1 MTGVIL
7 TGGKSSRMG
16 QDKALL
22 SVSGVQLIR
31 RILDVFEKLFDEI
44 LVVTNK
50 TGRHAGSGYREVAD
64 IIPDCGPLGGIYT
77 GLYYAK
83 SDRIFVASCDL
94 PFIEDSTVKIVISE
108 AVSYDIVVPDDG
120 CRLHPLHA
128 VYSRKCTPFI
138 RKWLDN
144 GFYNV
149 TKFINEVE
157 ELSVRKV
164 QMSDRVAGNKDLKC
178 FFNMNTREDLT
189 EANKIAAMHENQL
202 CHPEH
207 VSGSVGKEIP
217 KQVRDDR
224 EDV

>member
-22 SVSGVQLIR
+22 SVGGVQLIR

-50 TGRHAGSGYREVAD
+50 TGRHTGSGYREVTD

-77 GLYYAK
+77 GLSYAK

-94 PFIEDSTVKIVISE
+94 PFINDSTVKIVIGE
-108 AVSYDIVVPDDG
+108 PVSYDIVAPDDG
-120 CRLHPLHA
+120 HRLHPLHA
-128 VYSRKCTPFI
+128 VYSTRCTPYI
-138 RKWLDN
+138 REWLDS

-157 ELSVRKV
+157 GLSVRKV
-164 QMSDRVAGNKDLKC
+164 QMSEIIAGDPDLKS
-178 FFNMNTREDLT
+178 FFNMNTQEDWA
-189 EANKIAAMHENQL
+189 EANK
-202 CHPEH
+202 
-207 VSGSVGKEIP
+207 VVDKEIL
-217 KQVRDDR
+217 K
-224 EDV
+224 

>member
-22 SVSGVQLIR
+22 SVGGVQMIR
-31 RILDVFEKLFDEI
+31 RILDVFERLFDEI

-50 TGRHAGSGYREVAD
+50 TGRHTGSGYREVTD

-77 GLYYAK
+77 GLSYAK
-83 SDRIFVASCDL
+83 SDRIFVASCDV
-94 PFIEDSTVKIVISE
+94 PFINDSTVKIVIGES
-108 AVSYDIVVPDDG
+108 VSYDIVVPDDG

-128 VYSRKCTPFI
+128 LYSTRCTPYI

-149 TKFINEVE
+149 TKFINEAE
-157 ELSVRKV
+157 GLRVRKLQV
-164 QMSDRVAGNKDLKC
+164 SEMITGDEDLKS
-178 FFNMNTREDLT
+178 FFNMNTQEDLT
-189 EANKIAAMHENQL
+189 EANKIAAGGLLIE
-202 CHPEH
+202 
-207 VSGSVGKEIP
+207 KE
-217 KQVRDDR
+217 
-224 EDV
+224 E

>member
-22 SVSGVQLIR
+22 SIGGVQLIR
-31 RILDVFEKLFDEI
+31 RILDVFGTLFDEI

-50 TGRHAGSGYREVAD
+50 TGRHAGPGYREVTD

-77 GLYYAK
+77 GLTYAS

-94 PFIEDSTVKIVISE
+94 PFIKESTVKIVISE
-108 AVSYDIVVPDDG
+108 PVSYDVVVPDDG
-120 CRLHPLHA
+120 RRLHPLHA
-128 VYSRKCTPFI
+128 VYSRKCTPYI

-157 ELSVRKV
+157 GLSVRKV
-164 QMSDRVAGNKDLKC
+164 QISEIAAVDPDLKS
-178 FFNMNTREDLT
+178 FFNMNTQEDLA
-189 EANKIAAMHENQL
+189 EANRIAEVA
-202 CHPEH
+202 
-207 VSGSVGKEIP
+207 GKKE
-217 KQVRDDR
+217 
-224 EDV
+224 E

>member
-22 SVSGVQLIR
+22 SIGGVQLIR
-31 RILDVFEKLFDEI
+31 RILDVFGTLFDEI

-50 TGRHAGSGYREVAD
+50 TGRHAGSGYREVTD

-77 GLYYAK
+77 GLSYAS

-94 PFIEDSTVKIVISE
+94 PFIKESTVKIVISE
-108 AVSYDIVVPDDG
+108 PVSYDIVVPDDG
-120 CRLHPLHA
+120 RRLHPLHA
-128 VYSRKCTPFI
+128 VYSRKCTPYI

-157 ELSVRKV
+157 GLSVRKV
-164 QMSDRVAGNKDLKC
+164 QISEIAAVDPDLKS
-178 FFNMNTREDLT
+178 FFNMNTQADLA
-189 EANKIAAMHENQL
+189 EANKIAEVAGN
-202 CHPEH
+202 
-207 VSGSVGKEIP
+207 KE
-217 KQVRDDR
+217 
-224 EDV
+224 E

>member
-22 SVSGVQLIR
+22 SVGGVQLIR

-50 TGRHAGSGYREVAD
+50 AGRHSGSGYREVTD
-64 IIPDCGPLGGIYT
+64 IIPECGPLGGIYT
-77 GLYYAK
+77 GLSYAK

-94 PFIEDSTVKIVISE
+94 PFIKDSTVKIVISE
-108 AVSYDIVVPDDG
+108 PVSYDIVVPDDG

-128 VYSRKCTPFI
+128 VYSRKCTPHI

-157 ELSVRKV
+157 GLSVRKV
-164 QMSDRVAGNKDLKC
+164 QISGKSAGDTDLKSV
-178 FFNMNTREDLT
+178 FNMNTQEDLA
-189 EANKIAAMHENQL
+189 EANKVA
-202 CHPEH
+202 
-207 VSGSVGKEIP
+207 GKET
-217 KQVRDDR
+217 
-224 EDV
+224 